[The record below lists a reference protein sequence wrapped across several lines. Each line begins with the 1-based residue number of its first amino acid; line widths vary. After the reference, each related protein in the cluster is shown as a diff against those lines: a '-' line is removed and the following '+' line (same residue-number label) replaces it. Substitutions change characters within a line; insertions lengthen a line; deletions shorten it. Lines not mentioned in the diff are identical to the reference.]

1 MIEIINGAV
10 LEEQSEEFKVF
21 FSEDIQPSIS
31 FSEGFDETDSFNR
44 PKKWLIADVI
54 IQAKYYSESEN
65 YDFNTFTIWR

>member
-1 MIEIINGAV
+1 MIDIINGAV

-21 FSEDIQPSIS
+21 FSENIQPSIN

-54 IQAKYYSESEN
+54 IQAEYYSESEN